1 MHPIR
6 LQIGDV
12 VALLQENDVAGHF
25 RSGVPL
31 EGVIRQTDGPDQVGA
46 LGQVFA
52 DSGVFLIQSSLAG
65 NERHNS
71 SGPHLVQRL
80 SEKVVMDEP
89 VVLVVLLIQHLE
101 IPKGDVAHG
110 YIKKAVGHL
119 YGFKAVYGNAGVL
132 VKLPRNPPGNGIQL
146 YAIGFA
152 ARHIRREQ
160 AQEIAGA
167 AGRLQNVAL
176 GKAHLGQG
184 LVDSPDDHGRRV
196 KSGKGAGPGRRVFL
210 RIQQR
215 FQLLIM
221 GAGLF
226 KAVCKAAPAH
236 IAGQDFLF
244 FGRGQ
249 PFLSFDLLQ
258 GADGGSI
265 GRVFLAGGAV
275 AQGVIGDV
283 EIMALIPGDL
293 RVQGCESNALT
304 AGVLRRQWECFFFF
318 RL

>member
-1 MHPIR
+1 M
-6 LQIGDV
+6 

-31 EGVIRQTDGPDQVGA
+31 EGVIRQADGPDQVGA
-46 LGQVFA
+46 LCQVLSDA
-52 DSGVFLIQSSLAG
+52 GVFLVQSAFAG
-65 NERHNS
+65 NERHNTAE
-71 SGPHLVQRL
+71 PHLVQRL
-80 SEKVVMDEP
+80 AEEIVVDQP
-89 VVLVVLLIQHLE
+89 VVLVVPFIQHFE

-119 YGFKAVYGNAGVL
+119 HSFKAVYGNVGIL
-132 VKLPRNPPGNGIQL
+132 VKLARNPPGNGIQL

-196 KSGKGAGPGRRVFL
+196 KSGEGAGPGRRVFL
-210 RIQQR
+210 QIQQG
-215 FQLLIM
+215 FQFLIM

-236 IAGQDFLF
+236 IAG
-244 FGRGQ
+244 
-249 PFLSFDLLQ
+249 
-258 GADGGSI
+258 
-265 GRVFLAGGAV
+265 
-275 AQGVIGDV
+275 
-283 EIMALIPGDL
+283 
-293 RVQGCESNALT
+293 
-304 AGVLRRQWECFFFF
+304 
-318 RL
+318 

>member
-1 MHPIR
+1 M
-6 LQIGDV
+6 

-31 EGVIRQTDGPDQVGA
+31 EGVVRQADGPNEIGA
-46 LGQVFA
+46 LCQVLSDA
-52 DSGVFLIQSSLAG
+52 GVFLVQSAFAG
-65 NERHNS
+65 NERHNTA
-71 SGPHLVQRL
+71 GPHLVQRL
-80 SEKVVMDEP
+80 SEEIVVDQP
-89 VVLVVLLIQHLE
+89 VVLVVPFIQHFE

-119 YGFKAVYGNAGVL
+119 HSFKAVYGNVGIL
-132 VKLPRNPPGNGIQL
+132 VKLARNPPGNGIQL

-152 ARHIRREQ
+152 ARQICGEQ
-160 AQEIAGA
+160 AKEITGA
-167 AGRLQNVAL
+167 AGWLQNVPL
-176 GKAHLGQG
+176 GKAHLSEG
-184 LVDSPDDHGRRV
+184 LIDSPDDHRRRV
-196 KSGKGAGPGRRVFL
+196 KGGEGAGPGRCVFL

-215 FQLLIM
+215 FQFLIM